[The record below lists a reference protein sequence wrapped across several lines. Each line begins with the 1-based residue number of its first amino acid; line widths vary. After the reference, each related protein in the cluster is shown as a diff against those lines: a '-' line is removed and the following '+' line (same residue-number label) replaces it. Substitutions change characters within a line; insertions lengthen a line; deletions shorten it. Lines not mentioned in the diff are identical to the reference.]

1 LSVGGESENNVA
13 PIRVL
18 ALCKTPDAIRSTITF
33 LARRGVQI
41 TTVSTVQELL
51 EKLSQRL
58 VDFIFLS
65 ATFPHQ
71 KLDTIP
77 ALLHQSFGIESVAF
91 AEKWDRRSEA
101 LISQMKMKHVIYGPL
116 TGPSV
121 LLKVRQLVK
130 LAAEERAKAAAKENA
145 TDNLFEQF
153 LSGEAPREKKAAPS
167 TVVFKNKPATG
178 TDNVAFRSSH
188 AKPDEIAKL
197 MKILTAE
204 AAENSA
210 EADSANA
217 APPDHKLFV
226 AKGPPPKMLAYI
238 PNATAKDRGLS
249 VFKQD
254 PRIQTASKKVLIES
268 TPTEAPAKEEVQPA
282 AKIIPFP
289 SSHGAPLKRVPES
302 IAQNPKV
309 MVLWES
315 ARRAVLDVT
324 QATEVFDTAI
334 SRIHSL
340 ALLSINAESVKGCF
354 LLTAGKG
361 RSFPYGAIA
370 DLQQRFLFHLFE
382 AGQYV
387 KDGDCEVIEIDVSNL
402 PDGAFIDSDFSL
414 TALSDVAELSISFLD
429 VAPTN
434 PEINRSA
441 IDDFSRIQVKDI
453 ATGVPLT
460 FDAYIYMPLNRKT
473 LKYLKEGGVLG
484 LKQKSKMMDDGT
496 EHLYIKEESV
506 PNFKEFHARAALHDV
521 FDRRKE
527 ETKKKAS

>member
-1 LSVGGESENNVA
+1 LSVGGESENVA

-41 TTVSTVQELL
+41 TTVSTVHELL

-77 ALLHQSFGIESVAF
+77 ALLSQSFGIETVAF

-101 LISQMKMKHVIYGPL
+101 LISQLRMKHVIYGPL

-145 TDNLFEQF
+145 TDNIFDQF
-153 LSGEAPREKKAAPS
+153 SPAEPTAEKKSAPS
-167 TVVFKNKPATG
+167 MVVFKNKPTG
-178 TDNVAFRSSH
+178 SSDNVAFRSSH

-197 MKILTAE
+197 MKILSAE
-204 AAENSA
+204 AAENSI
-210 EADSANA
+210 EGSQSAT
-217 APPDHKLFV
+217 PPDHKLFV
-226 AKGPPPKMLAYI
+226 AKGKPPKVLAYV
-238 PNATAKDRGLS
+238 PNSSSKDRGLS

-254 PRIQTASKKVLIES
+254 PRIQTSRKMVLK
-268 TPTEAPAKEEVQPA
+268 EAPAQA
-282 AKIIPFP
+282 AAPLRAEPPTAKVIPFP
-289 SSHGAPLKRVPES
+289 TQHGSPLKRVPEA
-302 IAQNPKV
+302 IAQNPKT

-324 QATEVFDTAI
+324 QGTEVYDTAI

-340 ALLSINAESVKGCF
+340 ALLSINSESVRGCF

-434 PEINRSA
+434 PEIERSA
-441 IDDFSRIQVKDI
+441 VDDFSRIQVKDI

-484 LKQKSKMMDDGT
+484 IKQKSKMMDEGT

-506 PNFKEFHARAALHDV
+506 SNFKEFHARASLHEV

-527 ETKKKAS
+527 ETKKKVS

>member
-1 LSVGGESENNVA
+1 MSVGGESENREA
-13 PIRVL
+13 PVRVL
-18 ALCKTPDAIRSTITF
+18 ALCKTPDAIRTTITF

-51 EKLSQRL
+51 DKLSQRL

-77 ALLHQSFGIESVAF
+77 GLLHQSFGIETVAF

-101 LISQMKMKHVIYGPL
+101 LISQLRMKHVIYGPV

-130 LAAEERAKAAAKENA
+130 LAAEERAKAAAKESA
-145 TDNLFEQF
+145 
-153 LSGEAPREKKAAPS
+153 
-167 TVVFKNKPATG
+167 
-178 TDNVAFRSSH
+178 H
-188 AKPDEIAKL
+188 AKPDEIASL
-197 MKILTAE
+197 MKILT
-204 AAENSA
+204 S
-210 EADSANA
+210 DSGEGPIGSEITKS
-217 APPDHKLFV
+217 APPDYKVFV
-226 AKGPPPKMLAYI
+226 AKGKPPLMMSYI
-238 PNATAKDRGLS
+238 PPSSANKDRGLA

-254 PRIQTASKKVLIES
+254 PRIPNTHKIILAEPKAHEQ
-268 TPTEAPAKEEVQPA
+268 PTREAEKPA
-282 AKIIPFP
+282 AKVLPFP
-289 SSHGAPLKRVPES
+289 QQHGAPLKRVPDS
-302 IAQNPKV
+302 IAKNPKV
-309 MVLWES
+309 MVLWEC

-324 QATEVFDTAI
+324 QGTEVFDTAI

-340 ALLSINAESVKGCF
+340 ALLSINCEAVRGCF

-387 KDGDCEVIEIDVSNL
+387 RDGDCEVIEIDVRNL

-429 VAPTN
+429 VAPAN
-434 PEINRSA
+434 PEIERSA
-441 IDDFSRIQVKDI
+441 VDDFSRIQVKDV

-473 LKYLKEGGVLG
+473 LKYLKEGGELG
-484 LKQKSKMMDDGT
+484 IKQKSKLIDDGT
-496 EHLYIKEESV
+496 EHLYIKEDSV
-506 PNFKEFHARAALHDV
+506 PSFKEFHARASLHEV
-521 FDRRKE
+521 FDRRKDG
-527 ETKKKAS
+527 TKKKAS